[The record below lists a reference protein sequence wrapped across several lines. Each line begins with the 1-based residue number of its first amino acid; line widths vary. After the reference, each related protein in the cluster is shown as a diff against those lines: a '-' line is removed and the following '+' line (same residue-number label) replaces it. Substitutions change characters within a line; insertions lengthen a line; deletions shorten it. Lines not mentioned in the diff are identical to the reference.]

1 MSKKAYAIG
10 AFVLLLCSLSS
21 VLIGYF
27 DWFDKLQKKKAKQK
41 EEEEK
46 AGNFLPEYEGLLKA
60 RYVRIKSGDG
70 FKPMI
75 DFVDIIDPQRIPI
88 TSYTLSITDDVLEI
102 DMGKDQKVD
111 VVTVFAPEGLTA
123 KLRDGNIKL
132 VKDDGDVVVDE
143 TLEGMFRTYTYDD
156 LTEDLKGSNDV
167 RKRLGFRITDDQADV
182 DRAYKESRDA
192 FQAALGTEESDG

>member
-46 AGNFLPEYEGLLKA
+46 AGNFLPEYEGILKA

-192 FQAALGTEESDG
+192 FQAALGTEE

>member
-1 MSKKAYAIG
+1 MSKKAFAIG

-27 DWFDKLQKKKAKQK
+27 EWYDKLQKKKAKQK

-60 RYVRIKSGDG
+60 RYVRIQTGDG
-70 FKPMI
+70 LKPMI

-123 KLRDGNIKL
+123 KLRGGNIKL

-156 LTEDLKGSNDV
+156 LTEDLKGNNNV
-167 RKRLGFRITDDQADV
+167 RKLLGFRITDDQADV
-182 DRAYKESRDA
+182 DRAYNESRDA
-192 FQAALGTEESDG
+192 FQAALGTEE

>member
-123 KLRDGNIKL
+123 KLRGGNIKL

-156 LTEDLKGSNDV
+156 LTEDLKGDNNV
-167 RKRLGFRITDDQADV
+167 RKLLGFRITDDQADV

-192 FQAALGTEESDG
+192 FQAALGTEE

>member
-1 MSKKAYAIG
+1 MSKKAFAIG

-123 KLRDGNIKL
+123 KLRGGNIKL

-156 LTEDLKGSNDV
+156 LTEDLKGDNNV
-167 RKRLGFRITDDQADV
+167 RKLLGFRITDEQADV

-192 FQAALGTEESDG
+192 FQAALGTEE